1 MKLWR
6 DLRPVLTPFLAAEP
20 RQLALGAVLA
30 ALTVLMGMALLHLT
44 GARRGLVPRLAHP
57 TTLHCARDTP
67 EVVDAGAQSYSTTRD
82 EQAPPTARWCMPA
95 LGAIP

>member
-30 ALTVLMGMALLHLT
+30 ALTVLMGMALL
-44 GARRGLVPRLAHP
+44 GLSGWFITATALAG
-57 TTLHCARDTP
+57 LQARDRSLRSFRR
-67 EVVDAGAQSYSTTRD
+67 A
-82 EQAPPTARWCMPA
+82 
-95 LGAIP
+95 